1 MIKRLLNVDSAGDDD
16 DVHDDDVEINIPYLL
31 T

>member
-1 MIKRLLNVDSAGDDD
+1 MNDKEAVDSAGDDD